1 MRESMRDELA
11 TEILQKINSWPRFKF
26 LHLPTP
32 VKFLANL
39 TEKYKGPE
47 IYIKRD
53 DLTGSGFGGNKSRK
67 LEFILADAIKK
78 GHNSLLTWGSVQSNW
93 CFQCALTSSRFGLKP
108 FLLLFYQDKRPEDE
122 GNVLLDRL
130 AGAEIY
136 FHEAPVGK
144 VVTRDFA
151 SSLIEKILPEL
162 KAKNFNPYVVSV
174 GGSMPFGSME
184 VPLGAISYLLAF
196 HELFEQSQSL
206 GLSFNYIVHATGS
219 GATQAGLLLGAKIF
233 SPQTKVIGISVSDE
247 KTSFSRE
254 VRTIVEAALKSL
266 SLEVKIEA
274 EDIIV
279 LDDYLEGGYGFFSP
293 RVTKVIKEV
302 LQKEGIVL
310 DPVYTAKAMIGLLD
324 LIERGYFHEK
334 DRILFFH
341 TGGTPA
347 LFAYGKQILALEK

>member
-1 MRESMRDELA
+1 MKEDLK
-11 TEILQKINSWPRFKF
+11 TEVLKKINTWPRFKF

-39 TEKYKGPE
+39 TEEYKGPE

-53 DLTGSGFGGNKSRK
+53 DLTGWGFGGNKSRK
-67 LEFILADAIKK
+67 FEFIIADAIKK

-108 FLLLFYQDKRPEDE
+108 LLLLFYQDKRPEDE
-122 GNVLLDRL
+122 GNILLDRL

-136 FHEAPVGK
+136 FHEAPAGK
-144 VVTRDFA
+144 VVTRDLA
-151 SSLIEKILPEL
+151 SSLIEKMLPEL
-162 KAKNFNPYVVSV
+162 KEKNFDPYVVSV

-184 VPLGAISYLLAF
+184 APLGAISYLLAF
-196 HELFEQSQSL
+196 HELLEQAQSL

-233 SPQTKVIGISVSDE
+233 SPRTKVIGISVSDE
-247 KTSFSRE
+247 KTSFSQE
-254 VRTIVEAALKSL
+254 VRTIVEAALKAL
-266 SLEVKIEA
+266 SLEIKIEA

-279 LDDYLEGGYGFFSP
+279 LDDYLEGGYGVFSP
-293 RVTKVIKEV
+293 RVTRVIKEL
-302 LQKEGIVL
+302 LQREGVVL
-310 DPVYTAKAMIGLLD
+310 DPVYTAKAMIGLID
-324 LIERGYFHEK
+324 LIERRYFQEK
-334 DRILFFH
+334 DKLLFFH

-347 LFAYGKQILALEK
+347 LFAYGKKILAQEK